1 MATQNKIKQSRLKKS
16 QQEESSSFLNI
27 MDIVGL
33 CISNWFWFVICLAV
47 TWSAALI
54 YLRMT
59 PPVFTRSTSIAVK
72 EDANNQA
79 LNDIFSRTRYGRRN
93 SSTTLY
99 NEMITLKK
107 PGLMSK
113 VVDRLNLEYEY
124 QIRGKLRNTTLYGTS
139 LPVIVDDKYNADGY
153 GLFTLDVRDA
163 NTVKITCKNGDTNKV
178 YKVAYGKP
186 VNTVIGMMAINKT
199 PAFSARTND
208 IITVTKR
215 PKSDAAAIFLGKL
228 SVYNSV
234 EESSVIDISMTDVN
248 IERADDILNT
258 LIAVYNEQW
267 IENRNE
273 VIVATNKFIN
283 ERLTAIE
290 QELGDVESELSD
302 YQISNHTLN
311 SSSEGARY
319 MGRALEYENQGEQ
332 YENEL
337 AMVKYYRG
345 YVSAIKDRNQ
355 PLALPT
361 GINSGTLSGQVGQY
375 NSLVMQRTN
384 IISAST
390 EANPLITDI
399 DRQLGVLQRSILVTI
414 DNHVATINTQLKM
427 LHINDEKNNAKIAAT
442 PSKQKQYVDIERR
455 RKIKEQLYTFLLQTR
470 EQNQMNQAFAAY
482 NTRVLQ
488 PAGGSNRQS
497 FPDNNKIK
505 LIALGLGLGLP
516 LAFIILREWL
526 NSKVRGRRDV
536 EKLSVPFVGEL
547 PQIEF
552 PDETTEGVIKE
563 FLADTAY
570 KWEKFKGKLTGKH
583 VHHRRKDKLHK
594 GERVVVKHG
603 SRNVIN
609 EAFRVLRTNVEFI
622 IGQDKE
628 KNVIMTT
635 SANPGSGKTFI
646 SYNLALCMSL
656 KKKKTLA
663 IDLDLRRR
671 NLSVFVDRPE
681 VGLSDYINGTVN
693 DWHDLLVQS
702 KESEYMYVLPV
713 GTLPPNPAEILA
725 YDKFAKLV
733 SEVRKE
739 FDYVFFDC
747 PPVEIVADTSII
759 AKYADIT
766 LFVIRVGL
774 MELEFLNVI
783 EEYYEEQKYNNI
795 GIILNGT
802 LTANSRYGYRRYG
815 YRYGYGYGYGYGGYG
830 YYGSG
835 YSTGYGEGYSSK

>member
-1 MATQNKIKQSRLKKS
+1 MATSKNTNKLKKS
-16 QQEESSSFLNI
+16 QQEDSGLPLNI

-33 CISNWFWFVICLAV
+33 CISNWFWFVICLTI
-47 TWSAALI
+47 TWSAAMI

-59 PPVFTRSTSIAVK
+59 PPIYTRSTSIAVK
-72 EDANNQA
+72 EDANTQA
-79 LNDIFSRTRYGRRN
+79 LNDIFTRTRYGRRN
-93 SSTTLY
+93 ASTALY

-107 PGLMSK
+107 PKLMSK
-113 VVDRLNLEYEY
+113 VVERLHLEYEY
-124 QIRGKLRNTTLYGTS
+124 QIRGKLRHTTLYGAS
-139 LPVIVDDKYNADGY
+139 LPITIEGEDAPDSYAVFTVNAHSD
-153 GLFTLDVRDA
+153 
-163 NTVKITCKNGDTNKV
+163 NIVKIICRNGDRNIEYKAGYEQPVTTIIGKIKV
-178 YKVAYGKP
+178 K
-186 VNTVIGMMAINKT
+186 KT
-199 PAFSARTND
+199 EAFGARSRD
-208 IITVTKR
+208 LITVTR
-215 PKSDAAAIFLGKL
+215 RSQGDAAAMFLSNLG
-228 SVYNSV
+228 VNNSV
-234 EESSVIDISMTDVN
+234 QESSVIDISLNDVN

-311 SSSEGARY
+311 SSTEGARY
-319 MGRALEYENQGEQ
+319 MGRALEYESKSEQ
-332 YENEL
+332 YDNEL

-345 YVSAIKDRNQ
+345 YISAIKDRSQ

-375 NSLVMQRTN
+375 NSLVMQRIN

-390 EANPLITDI
+390 ETNPLITDI
-399 DRQLGVLQRSILVTI
+399 DRQLGVLQHSILVTI
-414 DNHVATINTQLKM
+414 DNHVATINTQIKM
-427 LHINDEKNNAKIAAT
+427 LHVNDEKNNAKIAAT
-442 PSKQKQYVDIERR
+442 PGKQKQYVDIERR

-497 FPDNNKIK
+497 FPDDNKIK
-505 LIALGLGLGLP
+505 QIALAIGLGLP
-516 LAFIILREWL
+516 LAFIVLREFF

-552 PDETTEGVIKE
+552 PDETTEGAIKKFIE
-563 FLADTAY
+563 DWKY
-570 KWEKFKGKLTGKH
+570 KFEKLKGKITGKH
-583 VHHRRKDKLHK
+583 VHHRRGDKLHK

-671 NLSVFVDRPE
+671 NLSVFVDKPE

-693 DWHDLLVQS
+693 DWHELLVQS

-774 MELEFLNVI
+774 MELEFLNII
-783 EEYYEEQKYNNI
+783 EEYYEGQKYNNI

>member
-1 MATQNKIKQSRLKKS
+1 MATPNTKQNKLKNKQSEDS
-16 QQEESSSFLNI
+16 GSFLNI
-27 MDIVGL
+27 MDIIGL
-33 CISNWFWFVICLAV
+33 CISNWFWFAICLSV
-47 TWSAALI
+47 TWGAALI

-59 PPVFTRSTSIAVK
+59 PPVYTRSTSIVVK

-93 SSTTLY
+93 ASTTLY

-107 PGLMSK
+107 PGLMNK
-113 VVDRLNLEYEY
+113 VVERLHLEYEY
-124 QIRGKLRNTTLYGTS
+124 QIRGRLRHTTLYGTS
-139 LPVIVDDKYNADGY
+139 LPVTIEDEGYYDGY
-153 GLFTLDVRDA
+153 ATFTL
-163 NTVKITCKNGDTNKV
+163 NTKDDNNVKIEFNYD
-178 YKVAYGKP
+178 GKEKYLKAP
-186 VNTVIGMMAINKT
+186 YDKAVKTPFGIIKIVKT
-199 PAFSARTND
+199 PAFSSRTAD
-208 IITVTKR
+208 LITVTKIS
-215 PKSDAAAIFLGKL
+215 KSDAAAKFIGKL
-228 SVYNSV
+228 GVNNSV
-234 EESSVIDISMTDVN
+234 SESSVIDISLTDVN
-248 IERADDILNT
+248 IERADDVLNT

-290 QELGDVESELSD
+290 QELGDVETELSD

-311 SSSEGARY
+311 SGSEGARY
-319 MGRALEYENQGEQ
+319 MGRALEYENKGEE

-345 YVSAIKDRNQ
+345 YISAIKDRNQ

-375 NSLVMQRTN
+375 NSIVMQRTN

-390 EANPLITDI
+390 ESNPLINDI
-399 DRQLGVLQRSILVTI
+399 DRQLGVLQHGMLVTI
-414 DNHVATINTQLKM
+414 DNHVATINTQIKM

-442 PSKQKQYVDIERR
+442 PGKQKQYVDIERR

-497 FPDNNKIK
+497 FPDDDKIK
-505 LIALGLGLGLP
+505 KIALAIGLGLP
-516 LAFIILREWL
+516 LALIILREWL
-526 NSKVRGRRDV
+526 NSKVRGRKDV

-552 PDETTEGVIKE
+552 PDETTEGVLRE
-563 FLADTAY
+563 FWEDTKY
-570 KWEKFKGKLTGKH
+570 RLEKFKGKITGKH

-622 IGQDKE
+622 IGQDKA

-671 NLSVFVDRPE
+671 NLSAYVDKPE
-681 VGLSDYINGTVN
+681 VGLSDYINGTVY
-693 DWHDLLVQS
+693 DWHDLLVTS
-702 KESEYMYVLPV
+702 KESEYFQLLPV

-725 YDKFAKLV
+725 YDKFAQLIN
-733 SEVRKE
+733 EVRKE
-739 FDYVFFDC
+739 YDYVFFDC

-759 AKYADIT
+759 SKYADIT

-774 MELEFLNVI
+774 MEQEFLNVI
-783 EEYYEEQKYNNI
+783 EEYYDDHKYNNM

-835 YSTGYGEGYSSK
+835 YSSGYGDGYAAK

>member
-1 MATQNKIKQSRLKKS
+1 MATKKNTSKLKKS
-16 QQEESSSFLNI
+16 QQEDSGLPLNI

-33 CISNWFWFVICLAV
+33 CISNWFWFVICLTV

-59 PPVFTRSTSIAVK
+59 PPIYTRSTSIIVK
-72 EDANNQA
+72 EDANTEA
-79 LNDIFSRTRYGRRN
+79 LNDIFTRTRYGRRN
-93 SSTTLY
+93 SNTALN
-99 NEMITLKK
+99 NEMITLRK

-113 VVDRLNLEYEY
+113 VVERLHLDYEY
-124 QIRGKLRNTTLYGTS
+124 QIRGRLRNTTLYANS
-139 LPVIVDDKYNADGY
+139 LPVSVEVDGANDAYAEFALKVKDNNNVTIKWLSGNNEKKYNTRFNQPVKTPIG
-153 GLFTLDVRDA
+153 TM
-163 NTVKITCKNGDTNKV
+163 TVK
-178 YKVAYGKP
+178 
-186 VNTVIGMMAINKT
+186 KT
-199 PAFSARTND
+199 DAFNERTKD
-208 IITVTKR
+208 EITVTKR
-215 PKSDAAAIFLGKL
+215 PLESATAMFVSKL
-228 SVYNSV
+228 NVYNSNDA
-234 EESSVIDISMTDVN
+234 SSVIDIALNDVN
-248 IERADDILNT
+248 IERADDVLNT

-267 IENRNE
+267 IENRNQ

-283 ERLTAIE
+283 ERLESIE
-290 QELGDVESELSD
+290 QELGDVESELSN

-319 MGRALEYENQGEQ
+319 MGRALEYENKSEQ

-345 YVSAIKDRNQ
+345 YVSAIKDRSQ

-375 NSLVMQRTN
+375 NSLVMQRIN

-399 DRQLGVLQRSILVTI
+399 DRQLGVLQHSILVTI
-414 DNHVATINTQLKM
+414 DNHVATINTQIKM
-427 LHINDEKNNAKIAAT
+427 LHVNDEKNNAKIAET
-442 PSKQKQYVDIERR
+442 PGKQKQYVDIERR

-497 FPDNNKIK
+497 FPDDDKIK
-505 LIALGLGLGLP
+505 QIALAIGLGLP
-516 LAFIILREWL
+516 LAFIVIREFL

-563 FLADTAY
+563 FIEDWKY
-570 KWEKFKGKLTGKH
+570 KFEKIKGKILGKH

-609 EAFRVLRTNVEFI
+609 EAFRVLRTNLEFI

-671 NLSVFVDRPE
+671 NLSFFVQKPE
-681 VGLSDYINGTVN
+681 VGLSDYINGTVS
-693 DWHDLLVQS
+693 DWHDLVIQS
-702 KESEYMYVLPV
+702 KESEYMWILPV

-725 YDKFAKLV
+725 YDKFAQLIN
-733 SEVRKE
+733 EVRKE
-739 FDYVFFDC
+739 YDYIFFDC

-759 AKYADIT
+759 SKYADIT

-783 EEYYEEQKYNNI
+783 EEYYDEQKYNNM

-835 YSTGYGEGYSSK
+835 YSSGYGDGYSSK

>member
-1 MATQNKIKQSRLKKS
+1 MAKKTSSKLKTK
-16 QQEESSSFLNI
+16 QQEDSGSFLNI

-33 CISNWFWFVICLAV
+33 CISNWFWFVICLAI
-47 TWSAALI
+47 TWTAALV

-59 PPVFTRSTSIAVK
+59 PPVYTRSTSIIVK

-93 SSTTLY
+93 TSTALY

-107 PGLMSK
+107 PGIMSA
-113 VVDRLNLEYEY
+113 VVERLHLEYEY
-124 QIRGKLRNTTLYGTS
+124 QIRGKLRHTTLYGTS
-139 LPVIVDDKYNADGY
+139 LPVMVEDNGMADHY
-153 GLFTLDVRDA
+153 MEFTLDIRDE
-163 NTVKITCKNGDTNKV
+163 NTVKINYKNGDETKR
-178 YKVAYGKP
+178 YSAPYDRP
-186 VNTVIGMMAINKT
+186 VKTSMGVLTIKKT

-208 IITVTKR
+208 LISVTKR
-215 PKSDAAAIFLGKL
+215 SKNDVAAMFISKLG
-228 SVYNSV
+228 VNNSV

-267 IENRNE
+267 IENRNQ

-283 ERLTAIE
+283 ERLDAIE
-290 QELGDVESELSD
+290 QELGDVETELSD

-311 SSSEGARY
+311 STNEGARY
-319 MGRALEYENQGEQ
+319 MGRALEYENKGEQ
-332 YENEL
+332 FENEL

-345 YVSAIKDRNQ
+345 YIAAIKDKNQ
-355 PLALPT
+355 SLALPT

-375 NSLVMQRTN
+375 NSLVMQRTS
-384 IISAST
+384 IVSAST
-390 EANPLITDI
+390 ESNPLISDI
-399 DRQLGVLQRSILVTI
+399 DRQLGVLQHSILVTI

-442 PSKQKQYVDIERR
+442 PGKQKQYVDIERR

-497 FPDNNKIK
+497 FPDDNKIK
-505 LIALGLGLGLP
+505 QIALAIGLGLP
-516 LAFIILREWL
+516 LIFIILREFL

-552 PDETTEGVIKE
+552 PDESAENVVKE
-563 FLADTAY
+563 FLSDANY
-570 KWEKFKGKLTGKH
+570 KLQKFKADITGKH
-583 VHHRRKDKLHK
+583 LHKRKKDKLHK
-594 GERVVVKHG
+594 GNRIVVQHG

-609 EAFRVLRTNVEFI
+609 EAFRVLRTNLEFI
-622 IGQDKE
+622 IGQNKE
-628 KNVIMTT
+628 NNVIMTT

-656 KKKKTLA
+656 KKKKVCA

-671 NLSVFVDRPE
+671 NLSAFVNKPE
-681 VGLSDYINGTVN
+681 VGISDYINGTVN
-693 DWHDLLVQS
+693 DWHDLLIQS
-702 KESEYMYVLPV
+702 EQSEYMQVLPV

-725 YDKFAKLV
+725 YDKFAKLI
-733 SEVRKE
+733 SEIKKE
-739 FDYVFFDC
+739 YDYVFFDC

-783 EEYYEEQKYNNI
+783 EEYYDEHKYNNM

-835 YSTGYGEGYSSK
+835 YSSGYGEGYSSK

>member
-1 MATQNKIKQSRLKKS
+1 MATKNKNKLKAS
-16 QQEESSSFLNI
+16 QQEDSGSFLNI
-27 MDIVGL
+27 MDIIGL
-33 CISNWFWFVICLAV
+33 CISNWFWFAICLAI
-47 TWSAALI
+47 TWSAAII

-59 PPVFTRSTSIAVK
+59 PPVFLRSTSIVVK
-72 EDANNQA
+72 EDANSQA
-79 LNDIFSRTRYGRRN
+79 INDIFSRTRYGRRN
-93 SSTTLY
+93 TNTALY
-99 NEMITLKK
+99 NEMITLRK
-107 PGLMSK
+107 PGIMSK
-113 VVDRLNLEYEY
+113 VVERLHLEYEY
-124 QIRGKLRNTTLYGTS
+124 QIRGKLRHTTLYGSS
-139 LPVIVDDKYNADGY
+139 LPVNVENQGPTNNYAE
-153 GLFTLDVRDA
+153 FTLDIRDA
-163 NTVKITCKNGDTNKV
+163 NTVKIAFKKGDKEKD
-178 YKVAYGKP
+178 YKVRYGQPIK
-186 VNTVIGMMAINKT
+186 TDIGMMTVKKT
-199 PAFSARTND
+199 EAFAGRAKD
-208 IITVTKR
+208 LITVTKR
-215 PKSDAAAIFLGKL
+215 PQSDASSIFLSKL
-228 SVYNSV
+228 NVNNSV
-234 EESSVIDISMTDVN
+234 QESSVIDISLSDVN
-248 IERADDILNT
+248 IERADDVLNT

-267 IENRNE
+267 IENRNQ

-283 ERLTAIE
+283 ERLESIE
-290 QELGDVESELSD
+290 QELGDVENEMSS
-302 YQISNHTLN
+302 YQVSNHTLN
-311 SSSEGARY
+311 YTSEGARY
-319 MGRALEYENQGEQ
+319 MGRALEYENLYEK

-345 YVSAIKDRNQ
+345 YVTGIKDRSQ

-361 GINSGTLSGQVGQY
+361 GINSGILSGQVGQY
-375 NSLVMQRTN
+375 NSMVMQRLN
-384 IISAST
+384 LVSAST
-390 EANPLITDI
+390 ESNPLISDI
-399 DRQLGVLQRSILVTI
+399 DRQLSVIQHSIIVTI
-414 DNHVATINTQLKM
+414 DNHMSTINTQIKM
-427 LHINDEKNNAKIAAT
+427 LRINDEKNNAKIAET
-442 PSKQKQYVDIERR
+442 PGKQKQYVDIERR

-470 EQNQMNQAFAAY
+470 EQNQMNQAFEAY

-505 LIALGLGLGLP
+505 TIALALGLGIP

-536 EKLSVPFVGEL
+536 EKISVPFVGEL

-563 FLADTAY
+563 FLSDVGY
-570 KWEKFKGKLTGKH
+570 QWEKIKCRITGKH
-583 VHHRRKDKLHK
+583 LHKRKKDKLHK

-622 IGQDKE
+622 IGQDKD

-656 KKKKTLA
+656 KKKRTVA

-671 NLSVFVDRPE
+671 NLSVYVDRPD
-681 VGLSDYINGTVN
+681 VGLADYVNGTVS
-693 DWHDLLVQS
+693 DWHDLLIQS
-702 KESEYMYVLPV
+702 KESEYLYVLPV

-725 YDKFAKLV
+725 YDKFASLV
-733 SEVRKE
+733 NQIRKE

-759 AKYADIT
+759 SKYADIT

-774 MELEFLNVI
+774 MELEFLNII
-783 EEYYEEQKYNNI
+783 EEYYVEQKYNNM

-835 YSTGYGEGYSSK
+835 YSSGYGDGYSSK